1 MDLNWANIWVNI
13 YVCVCI
19 RRNPSLIVTC
29 VLGVPLYPLY
39 KPLIPLLDVF
49 ASELQEDIAPIVI
62 SSPHLIPST
71 RFRNA
76 RYPLSLPRHLLSLI
90 SSSRPSPIRQ
100 ATDKTINSSP
110 NPTEPIENEQS
121 ISKSPGP
128 TPPDPS
134 TAVAS
139 SNGNFL
145 GMPAVSVNVPNMNM
159 DVRKWGWPGVLTFG
173 RNQGKKVHTR
183 LKSEGGPEPKG
194 KEIPKQGDET
204 EDAQAVSVTV
214 DTSSLEDAMASDA
227 RSVVAASVTVNV
239 PSATVLPQVLPIPD
253 SYGATE
259 PDAGTEDHIS
269 PIGQSAIDLNLM
281 SANAALPNN
290 EISSSGPVHLQDE
303 TPLPSQTSLLAPTP
317 ELSSTM
323 VRIPVGED
331 SLVTEWR
338 KILYLRV
345 GFSPLSSL
353 FHSIKRV
360 NVARTII

>member
-1 MDLNWANIWVNI
+1 MDLNWAIIWVNI
-13 YVCVCI
+13 YMCVCI

-49 ASELQEDIAPIVI
+49 ASELQDDIAPIVI

-90 SSSRPSPIRQ
+90 PSSRPSPIPQ
-100 ATDKTINSSP
+100 AIDKTINSSP
-110 NPTEPIENEQS
+110 NSTESIENEQS
-121 ISKSPGP
+121 TSKSPGS

-134 TAVAS
+134 MAVAS

-159 DVRKWGWPGVLTFG
+159 DVRRWGWPGVLTFR

-194 KEIPKQGDET
+194 KDISKQGDET
-204 EDAQAVSVTV
+204 EGAQAVSVTV

-227 RSVVAASVTVNV
+227 RSVAAASVTVNI
-239 PSATVLPQVLPIPD
+239 PSATVLPIPD
-253 SYGATE
+253 PYGAEYGATE
-259 PDAGTEDHIS
+259 LNAGTKGRSS
-269 PIGQSAIDLNLM
+269 PIGPSAIDLDLV
-281 SANAALPNN
+281 SANAALPNS
-290 EISSSGPVHLQDE
+290 EISSSVPVHLQDE

-345 GFSPLSSL
+345 GLSLLSL
-353 FHSIKRV
+353 SFHQTCH
-360 NVARTII
+360 VARTII